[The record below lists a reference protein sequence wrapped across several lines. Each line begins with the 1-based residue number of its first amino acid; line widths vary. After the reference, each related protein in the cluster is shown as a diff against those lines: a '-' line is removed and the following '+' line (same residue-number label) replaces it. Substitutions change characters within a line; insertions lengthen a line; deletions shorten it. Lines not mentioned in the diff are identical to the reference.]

1 MKNDGEIG
9 KEYVRKE
16 ISEEQFP
23 SLEIIQAS
31 LSGRTAS
38 CYLNVRS
45 RQPEGAPGAP
55 LRQETRA
62 FMTEFLLLTYSQTK
76 RQVFCR
82 HSAAAPLREPGVCH

>member
-9 KEYVRKE
+9 KEYVKKE

-23 SLEIIQAS
+23 NLEIMQAS
-31 LSGRTAS
+31 LPGCAES
-38 CYLNVRS
+38 CYLNMRS
-45 RQPEGAPGAP
+45 CQPEGALGGP

-76 RQVFCR
+76 RQV
-82 HSAAAPLREPGVCH
+82 SPDTVQ